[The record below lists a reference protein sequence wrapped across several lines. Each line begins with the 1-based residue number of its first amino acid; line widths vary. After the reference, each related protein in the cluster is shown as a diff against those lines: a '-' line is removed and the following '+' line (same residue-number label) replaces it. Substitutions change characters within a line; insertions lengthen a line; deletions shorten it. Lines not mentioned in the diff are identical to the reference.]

1 MDMITVI
8 NSLIR
13 LVAVPKERA
22 VPSTAQERQFVQQK
36 LERSC

>member
-1 MDMITVI
+1 MQIITVI

-22 VPSTAQERQFVQQK
+22 VPSTAQEQLFVQQK